1 MVNKNYTVG
10 SEILMMGGDLI
21 HVILVPFLLMVYH
34 EALFST
40 EVRATADKE

>member
-21 HVILVPFLLMVYH
+21 HVIFLLMVYH